1 MKNKP
6 CPADDLALLCAMVQ
20 FSFLLLK
27 GFEIEKS
34 EEKNLEMLQCSPF
47 LETDLVMPDEGFFTH
62 YTRFCEMTYTQE
74 TV

>member
-1 MKNKP
+1 
-6 CPADDLALLCAMVQ
+6 MVQ

-34 EEKNLEMLQCSPF
+34 EENIEMLQCSPF
-47 LETDLVMPDEGFFTH
+47 LETDLVMPMPDEGFFTH
-62 YTRFCEMTYTQE
+62 YTRFCKMTYTQE

>member
-1 MKNKP
+1 
-6 CPADDLALLCAMVQ
+6 MVQ